1 MPEEL
6 GSVGYRFQN
15 FHQGGLIAA
24 PTNPIIPA
32 TKTSIAGVAKL
43 VMRSSMIPPITA
55 RNPPNRIGPVYMI
68 TPAIIAASPNNA
80 SNNRRNMEIG
90 DSPPLVSAE
99 YPIKAPPTRAN
110 RKPTM
115 PKSFTKALLA
125 IRKANISYSQRGQ
138 IRDLSI
144 IQQF

>member
-1 MPEEL
+1 
-6 GSVGYRFQN
+6 
-15 FHQGGLIAA
+15 
-24 PTNPIIPA
+24 
-32 TKTSIAGVAKL
+32 
-43 VMRSSMIPPITA
+43 
-55 RNPPNRIGPVYMI
+55 MI

-125 IRKANISYSQRGQ
+125 IRKANISFTKRQ

-144 IQQF
+144 IQQFEHPSFDMFEDLSRGSF